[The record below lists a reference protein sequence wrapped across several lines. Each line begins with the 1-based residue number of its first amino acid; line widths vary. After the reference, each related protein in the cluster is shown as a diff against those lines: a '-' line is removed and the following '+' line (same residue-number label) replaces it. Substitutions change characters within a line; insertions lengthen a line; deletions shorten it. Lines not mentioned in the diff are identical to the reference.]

1 MKFLSD
7 ILATAGLVVDGVVT
21 LNNTAT
27 GQTPD
32 ANDNSTKLATTAW
45 VRTFVQPYSLPIASA
60 SVLGGIKVGN
70 GLSIDAITGVLTASG
85 GGSVGSFRSKQVFIA
100 TAGQTTFTISGG
112 YRPEFIDVFLNGVY
126 LNDDLYTATNSSTIV
141 LDEAAAVDDIISVF
155 IYSPYY
161 VGESPSSRDIC
172 TFTATA
178 GQTTFSCSY
187 VIGAVDV
194 YYNGSKLAGS
204 EFNASNGTTVVLNTA
219 CDAGDFVEVISWV
232 AGGGLSSSRTITI
245 DGVTQDLTADRS
257 WSVLPTGGAAGDILA
272 KVSATNYD
280 VTWIPN
286 YTSSVQHIVKAAVE
300 LTKGQAVY
308 ISSADGTNM
317 VVSKASN
324 ASEQTSSKTLGL
336 IAQNLAI
343 NGQGFVITE
352 GLLAGL
358 DTSTA
363 QAGDPV
369 FLGTD
374 GNLLFGLINKP
385 YAPAHLVFIGFVTRV
400 QQNNG
405 EIFVHVQ
412 NGFELDEL
420 HDLSVRN
427 PTDGDMIKYV
437 ASTGLWTKIAAT
449 TTNITEG
456 TNLYYTNTRARAAI
470 SLTTSGTSG
479 AATYDDTTGILN
491 IPQYQGGVT
500 SFNTRTGAITLSSS
514 DVTTALGYTPVT
526 NARTLTINGTTYDLS
541 ADRSWSI
548 AAGVTSFNTRTGAI
562 SLTSLDVT
570 DALTY
575 TPVTNA
581 RTLSINGTTYDLT
594 ANRSWTVGVNPSAR
608 EIQTF
613 TATAN
618 QTTFTIT
625 GGYVVGLVDVFINGV
640 RLTASDFTA
649 TNGTTVVL
657 TTGTGVNNIVDV
669 IKYTSAYIIDNA
681 LRQTTYFT
689 ATAGQ
694 TTFTVSY
701 SPGLVDVF
709 YNGSKLPSSEYTAV
723 NGTSIVL
730 TTPAILNDTIEVTA
744 YNYTVGAFT
753 GQTQLNGTGFVKV
766 SGTTVSYDNSTYLTT
781 SSASST
787 YLPLTG
793 GTLTGTL
800 NGTSSN
806 FSSNVTMG
814 GNDSAAT
821 RLYVR
826 TEDTANTPSLTLF
839 KNITSESSEDIF
851 RVQSWNGAFNT
862 VASIRANGSAT
873 FGSTNGIV
881 TVNRSSTSFASLFK
895 MSTAG
900 VENWSIGVPT
910 LSSADWVLF
919 NHATGIS
926 NLSFASSTGAATFS
940 SSVTASGNAST
951 TPSFIA
957 NNSSSAGG
965 TAQHYIDFTAGAT
978 VISRMSRGNGA
989 SGLAGNGLNIDNFDG
1004 FGVRLNQLGGSGG
1017 TFSVTGGAATFSSSV
1032 TATNL
1037 NLTDGGGAAI
1047 NNVNGNLFIQ
1057 TGAGTGWIFRNGP
1070 SGYAEYMRLTPTGS
1084 LGIGTT
1090 SPTTRLDIGNGTLT
1104 LPTLRGRTYQLSNV
1118 SSANPNF
1125 INGTGF
1131 NSIPVRVGDIIDL
1144 PFSQTRTV
1152 TAVTDTQITV
1162 DSAWTISF
1170 AGVNVEGRGAIVF
1183 QTNNLDRLTIAGS
1196 GNVGIGTTSPSTQ
1209 FNVGNE
1215 SHGVGISYLSSSALP
1230 ALAGIFTSDG
1240 TAGGQTGYGSL
1251 LVKARSDFG
1260 GFYSINFFTAAS
1272 NNTPLERMS
1281 ITSSGNVLIGTET
1294 STGAKLEVNGDV
1306 VASNYKTTSGSLS
1319 VPSATYTTVF
1329 TFNNSDNMAGVFT
1342 VRFAFTN
1349 ASTICFFTKT
1359 FDGGNTKLTVGSKTS
1374 RDDSDVISVSENAIQ
1389 VYHNTGVD
1397 VTAFWSFTR
1406 TL

>member
-1 MKFLSD
+1 MGNARDTGYLQN
-7 ILATAGLVVDGVVT
+7 IVT
-21 LNNTAT
+21 Y
-27 GQTPD
+27 D
-32 ANDNSTKLATTAW
+32 ANDNI
-45 VRTFVQPYSLPIASA
+45 VLPAD
-60 SVLGGIKVGN
+60 
-70 GLSIDAITGVLTASG
+70 LSIAGNLGLGVTPSNSYAGSVSFEIGANGILWSEQGSSIYNSMSIGSNFYYNSAGSLLYKNTGVASSRYIQYQ
-85 GGSVGSFRSKQVFIA
+85 GSHFWYSAPSG
-100 TAGQTTFTISGG
+100 TAGNAISFT
-112 YRPEFIDVFLNGVY
+112 
-126 LNDDLYTATNSSTIV
+126 
-141 LDEAAAVDDIISVF
+141 EAM
-155 IYSPYY
+155 
-161 VGESPSSRDIC
+161 
-172 TFTATA
+172 T
-178 GQTTFSCSY
+178 
-187 VIGAVDV
+187 
-194 YYNGSKLAGS
+194 L
-204 EFNASNGTTVVLNTA
+204 NAS
-219 CDAGDFVEVISWV
+219 
-232 AGGGLSSSRTITI
+232 
-245 DGVTQDLTADRS
+245 
-257 WSVLPTGGAAGDILA
+257 
-272 KVSATNYD
+272 
-280 VTWIPN
+280 
-286 YTSSVQHIVKAAVE
+286 
-300 LTKGQAVY
+300 
-308 ISSADGTNM
+308 
-317 VVSKASN
+317 
-324 ASEQTSSKTLGL
+324 
-336 IAQNLAI
+336 
-343 NGQGFVITE
+343 
-352 GLLAGL
+352 
-358 DTSTA
+358 
-363 QAGDPV
+363 
-369 FLGTD
+369 
-374 GNLLFGLINKP
+374 GNLLVG
-385 YAPAHLVFIGFVTRV
+385 
-400 QQNNG
+400 
-405 EIFVHVQ
+405 
-412 NGFELDEL
+412 
-420 HDLSVRN
+420 
-427 PTDGDMIKYV
+427 
-437 ASTGLWTKIAAT
+437 T
-449 TTNITEG
+449 TT
-456 TNLYYTNTRARAAI
+456 
-470 SLTTSGTSG
+470 
-479 AATYDDTTGILN
+479 D
-491 IPQYQGGVT
+491 
-500 SFNTRTGAITLSSS
+500 
-514 DVTTALGYTPVT
+514 
-526 NARTLTINGTTYDLS
+526 
-541 ADRSWSI
+541 
-548 AAGVTSFNTRTGAI
+548 
-562 SLTSLDVT
+562 
-570 DALTY
+570 
-575 TPVTNA
+575 
-581 RTLSINGTTYDLT
+581 
-594 ANRSWTVGVNPSAR
+594 
-608 EIQTF
+608 
-613 TATAN
+613 
-618 QTTFTIT
+618 
-625 GGYVVGLVDVFINGV
+625 
-640 RLTASDFTA
+640 
-649 TNGTTVVL
+649 
-657 TTGTGVNNIVDV
+657 
-669 IKYTSAYIIDNA
+669 
-681 LRQTTYFT
+681 
-689 ATAGQ
+689 
-694 TTFTVSY
+694 
-701 SPGLVDVF
+701 
-709 YNGSKLPSSEYTAV
+709 
-723 NGTSIVL
+723 
-730 TTPAILNDTIEVTA
+730 
-744 YNYTVGAFT
+744 
-753 GQTQLNGTGFVKV
+753 
-766 SGTTVSYDNSTYLTT
+766 
-781 SSASST
+781 
-787 YLPLTG
+787 
-793 GTLTGTL
+793 
-800 NGTSSN
+800 
-806 FSSNVTMG
+806 
-814 GNDSAAT
+814 
-821 RLYVR
+821 
-826 TEDTANTPSLTLF
+826 
-839 KNITSESSEDIF
+839 
-851 RVQSWNGAFNT
+851 NGAKLQ
-862 VASIRANGSAT
+862 VS
-873 FGSTNGIV
+873 
-881 TVNRSSTSFASLFK
+881 
-895 MSTAG
+895 
-900 VENWSIGVPT
+900 
-910 LSSADWVLF
+910 
-919 NHATGIS
+919 
-926 NLSFASSTGAATFS
+926 GAATFS

-1240 TAGGQTGYGSL
+1240 TAGGETGYGSL

-1272 NNTPLERMS
+1272 NNTPLERMR

>member
-1 MKFLSD
+1 MGNARDTGYLQN
-7 ILATAGLVVDGVVT
+7 IVT
-21 LNNTAT
+21 Y
-27 GQTPD
+27 D
-32 ANDNSTKLATTAW
+32 ANDNI
-45 VRTFVQPYSLPIASA
+45 VLPAD
-60 SVLGGIKVGN
+60 
-70 GLSIDAITGVLTASG
+70 LSIAGNLGLGVTPSNSYAGSVSFEIGANGILWSEQGSSIYNSMSIGSNFYYNSAGSLLYKNTGVASSRYIQYQ
-85 GGSVGSFRSKQVFIA
+85 GSHFWYSAPSG
-100 TAGQTTFTISGG
+100 TAGNAISFT
-112 YRPEFIDVFLNGVY
+112 
-126 LNDDLYTATNSSTIV
+126 
-141 LDEAAAVDDIISVF
+141 EAM
-155 IYSPYY
+155 
-161 VGESPSSRDIC
+161 
-172 TFTATA
+172 T
-178 GQTTFSCSY
+178 
-187 VIGAVDV
+187 
-194 YYNGSKLAGS
+194 L
-204 EFNASNGTTVVLNTA
+204 NAS
-219 CDAGDFVEVISWV
+219 
-232 AGGGLSSSRTITI
+232 
-245 DGVTQDLTADRS
+245 
-257 WSVLPTGGAAGDILA
+257 
-272 KVSATNYD
+272 
-280 VTWIPN
+280 
-286 YTSSVQHIVKAAVE
+286 
-300 LTKGQAVY
+300 
-308 ISSADGTNM
+308 
-317 VVSKASN
+317 
-324 ASEQTSSKTLGL
+324 
-336 IAQNLAI
+336 
-343 NGQGFVITE
+343 
-352 GLLAGL
+352 
-358 DTSTA
+358 
-363 QAGDPV
+363 
-369 FLGTD
+369 
-374 GNLLFGLINKP
+374 GNLLVG
-385 YAPAHLVFIGFVTRV
+385 
-400 QQNNG
+400 
-405 EIFVHVQ
+405 
-412 NGFELDEL
+412 
-420 HDLSVRN
+420 
-427 PTDGDMIKYV
+427 
-437 ASTGLWTKIAAT
+437 T
-449 TTNITEG
+449 TT
-456 TNLYYTNTRARAAI
+456 
-470 SLTTSGTSG
+470 
-479 AATYDDTTGILN
+479 D
-491 IPQYQGGVT
+491 
-500 SFNTRTGAITLSSS
+500 
-514 DVTTALGYTPVT
+514 
-526 NARTLTINGTTYDLS
+526 
-541 ADRSWSI
+541 
-548 AAGVTSFNTRTGAI
+548 
-562 SLTSLDVT
+562 
-570 DALTY
+570 
-575 TPVTNA
+575 
-581 RTLSINGTTYDLT
+581 
-594 ANRSWTVGVNPSAR
+594 
-608 EIQTF
+608 
-613 TATAN
+613 
-618 QTTFTIT
+618 
-625 GGYVVGLVDVFINGV
+625 
-640 RLTASDFTA
+640 
-649 TNGTTVVL
+649 
-657 TTGTGVNNIVDV
+657 
-669 IKYTSAYIIDNA
+669 
-681 LRQTTYFT
+681 
-689 ATAGQ
+689 
-694 TTFTVSY
+694 
-701 SPGLVDVF
+701 
-709 YNGSKLPSSEYTAV
+709 
-723 NGTSIVL
+723 
-730 TTPAILNDTIEVTA
+730 
-744 YNYTVGAFT
+744 
-753 GQTQLNGTGFVKV
+753 
-766 SGTTVSYDNSTYLTT
+766 
-781 SSASST
+781 
-787 YLPLTG
+787 
-793 GTLTGTL
+793 
-800 NGTSSN
+800 
-806 FSSNVTMG
+806 
-814 GNDSAAT
+814 
-821 RLYVR
+821 
-826 TEDTANTPSLTLF
+826 
-839 KNITSESSEDIF
+839 
-851 RVQSWNGAFNT
+851 NGAKLQ
-862 VASIRANGSAT
+862 VS
-873 FGSTNGIV
+873 
-881 TVNRSSTSFASLFK
+881 
-895 MSTAG
+895 
-900 VENWSIGVPT
+900 
-910 LSSADWVLF
+910 
-919 NHATGIS
+919 
-926 NLSFASSTGAATFS
+926 GAATFS

-1272 NNTPLERMS
+1272 NNTPLERMR